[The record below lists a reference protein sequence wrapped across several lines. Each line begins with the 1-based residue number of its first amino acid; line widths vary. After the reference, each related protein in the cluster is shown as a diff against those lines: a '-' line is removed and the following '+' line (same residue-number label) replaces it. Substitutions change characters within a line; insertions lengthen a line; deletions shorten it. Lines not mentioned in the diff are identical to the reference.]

1 MSPRLPRRGASSFAL
16 CRSLAS
22 MVVLVPLVGC
32 GVGQILGADPA
43 GLGADPTGAGTA
55 GTVETSGIAGTTGAS
70 GATGVVDAAGTSGG
84 GGTTGAAGAMAAG
97 VAGATGKAGSTG
109 ASGTTGAAG
118 AMTTGAAGGKAG
130 SPGTAGTAPPTPG
143 TAVINWTDVHQ
154 PMTGFGGADRDNG
167 DIPDATMTQLF
178 DPDKGIGLSVLRT
191 SIEPTGLPTNGSWS
205 NLQRAQK
212 LGVLIWAAPWTP
224 PKEWKTGGSFAGG
237 SLMPASYPDWA
248 ARLASYV
255 TMAKANGVT
264 IWGVSPQNE
273 PNLETTY
280 DSCVYSPFEYMNFLK
295 VVGPVFAALTPRP
308 KLLVGE
314 PNSWT
319 ALWDYSGTIEKDA
332 TASAYADVYAAHEYG
347 SHDPTVPMSSAKPIW
362 ETEVSTF
369 DSFSADIGNGLRV
382 AKLVH
387 DAIIIGNA
395 QAWTYWWLIGQ
406 GTDNEGLMGSN
417 GKPSNTK
424 RMFTVGNFSK
434 FVRPGF
440 VRVGTTGGPTTLL
453 LSAYKNPAGKGY
465 AIVGINN
472 GTAPLSLAFTFNGM
486 QPGTVVP
493 WVTSASLDLAAQ
505 PAVTTTAT
513 GFTGVLPAQSVTTFV
528 GTAP

>member
-1 MSPRLPRRGASSFAL
+1 MSPRLPRRGAGSRGLA
-16 CRSLAS
+16 RSMAR
-22 MVVLVPLVGC
+22 VCVLIPLVGC
-32 GVGQILGADPA
+32 GVGHVLGVDPA
-43 GLGADPTGAGTA
+43 GAGTA
-55 GTVETSGIAGTTGAS
+55 GTAETSGVAGATGAGGDAGTTGGS
-70 GATGVVDAAGTSGG
+70 GTM
-84 GGTTGAAGAMAAG
+84 GAAGAMTAGAAG
-97 VAGATGKAGSTG
+97 ASGKAGSTG
-109 ASGTTGAAG
+109 ASGSTGAAG
-118 AMTTGAAGGKAG
+118 AMTTGSAGAAGGKAG

-143 TAVINWTDVHQ
+143 TAVITWTDVHQ
-154 PMTGFGGADRDNG
+154 PISGFGGADLDNG
-167 DIPDATMTQLF
+167 NIPDATITQLF
-178 DPDKGIGLSVLRT
+178 DPDKGIGLSMLRT
-191 SIEPTGLPTNGSWS
+191 SIDPTGLPTNGNWS

-224 PKEWKTGGSFAGG
+224 PKEWKSAGSFAGG
-237 SLMPASYPDWA
+237 SLLPANYAAWA

-314 PNSWT
+314 PNAWE

-332 TASAYADVYAAHEYG
+332 TASTYADIYAAHEYG

-424 RMFTVGNFSK
+424 RMFAVGNFSK

-440 VRVGTTGGPTTLL
+440 VRVGTTG
-453 LSAYKNPAGKGY
+453 
-465 AIVGINN
+465 
-472 GTAPLSLAFTFNGM
+472 
-486 QPGTVVP
+486 
-493 WVTSASLDLAAQ
+493 
-505 PAVTTTAT
+505 
-513 GFTGVLPAQSVTTFV
+513 
-528 GTAP
+528 